1 MKNKESAAAERFR
14 KLTVSARAWLFTRFG
29 EDKARKI
36 LIGAPI
42 ALGIALILILL
53 LVFTPVRTIEISG
66 DVDMFNEGDIVE
78 AADVGEGD
86 LMILHPNFLIKSA
99 IREKLPLVGDIKITK
114 TPFGKLKINV
124 SVGEVDFYTKIGDK
138 YYAIDE
144 KLQVLDESTKRS
156 KYSAYGA
163 AYVIIPEVREPQIGK
178 ALVFYD
184 TVEETDTEGETLYE
198 VKEES
203 YYAYVSG
210 FLSALKESESG
221 FLKQTDCIIINE
233 RFDVKLIFG
242 LKYEVRFGGVSN
254 LDAKL
259 RVLFGIL
266 NEGSVVKMDKA
277 IIDLTDPSKATAR
290 EEPDLDLSE
299 FDD

>member
-1 MKNKESAAAERFR
+1 MKIQDSAAAMRLRE
-14 KLTVSARAWLFTRFG
+14 LLIGARAWLFTRFG

-42 ALGIALILILL
+42 ALGIILILAL
-53 LVFTPVRTIEISG
+53 LLIFTPVRTIEVSG
-66 DVDMFNEGDIVE
+66 DIDMFNEGDIIE

-99 IREKLPLVGDIKITK
+99 IREKLPLVGNIRIVK
-114 TPFGKLKINV
+114 TPFGKLKIDV
-124 SVGEVDFYTKIGDK
+124 RVGEVDFYTKVGDK

-144 KLQVLDESTKRS
+144 DLRVLDVSTKRS

-163 AYVIIPEVREPQIGK
+163 AYVILPEVREPQVGET
-178 ALVFYD
+178 LVFYD
-184 TVEETDTEGETLYE
+184 TVEETDTEGELLYE
-198 VKEES
+198 VKDPS
-203 YYAYVSG
+203 FYDYACK
-210 FLSALKESESG
+210 FLSTLKDSESG
-221 FLKQTDCIIINE
+221 FLKQTDGIILDE
-233 RFDVKLIFG
+233 KFDITLIYG
-242 LKYEVRFGGVSN
+242 LKYEVRFGGISN

-266 NEGSVVKMDKA
+266 NEGTVVKMDKA

-290 EEPDLDLSE
+290 ADTDLDFTE

>member
-1 MKNKESAAAERFR
+1 MKKRESAAAERFR
-14 KLTVSARAWLFTRFG
+14 QLMIGARTWLFTRFG

-36 LIGAPI
+36 IIGAPI
-42 ALGIALILILL
+42 ALGIALILGLL
-53 LVFTPVRTIEISG
+53 LVFTPVRTIEVSG
-66 DVDMFNEGDIVE
+66 DVDMFNEGDIIE

-99 IREKLPLVGDIKITK
+99 IREKLPLVGNIKITK
-114 TPFGKLKINV
+114 TPFGKLKIDV
-124 SVGEVDFYTKIGDK
+124 RVGEVDFYTKIGEK

-144 KLQVLDESTKRS
+144 NLRVLDESTKRS

-163 AYVIIPEVREPQIGK
+163 AYVILPEVREPRIGDYI
-178 ALVFYD
+178 VFYD

-203 YYAYVSG
+203 FYDYASE
-210 FLSALKESESG
+210 FLSTLKDSESG
-221 FLKQTDCIIINE
+221 FLEQTDGIILDE
-233 RFDVKLIFG
+233 RFDVTLIYG
-242 LKYEVRFGGVSN
+242 LKYKVKFGSVAN

-266 NEGSVVKMDKA
+266 NEGTVVKMDKA

-290 EEPDLDLSE
+290 EDISLDLTE
-299 FDD
+299 FND

>member
-1 MKNKESAAAERFR
+1 MKKRESAAAERFR
-14 KLTVSARAWLFTRFG
+14 QFTVSARAWLFTRFG
-29 EDKARKI
+29 EKKARKI
-36 LIGAPI
+36 IIGAPI
-42 ALGIALILILL
+42 ALGIVLILVLL
-53 LVFTPVRTIEISG
+53 IAFTPVRSIEVSG
-66 DVDMFNEGDIVE
+66 DVDIFNEGDIIE

-86 LMILHPNFLIKSA
+86 LMILHPSFLIKRS
-99 IREKLPLVGDIKITK
+99 IREKLPLVGDVKITK
-114 TPFGKLKINV
+114 TPFGKLKIDV
-124 SVGEVDFYTKIGDK
+124 RVGEVDFYTKIGDK

-144 KLQVLDESTKRS
+144 KLRVLDESTKRS

-163 AYVIIPEVREPQIGK
+163 AYVILPEVREPQIGE

-203 YYAYVSG
+203 FYDYASG
-210 FLSALKESESG
+210 FLSTLKENERG
-221 FLKQTDCIIINE
+221 FLEQTDGIILDE
-233 RFDVKLIFG
+233 RFDVTLIYG
-242 LKYEVRFGGVSN
+242 LKYKIKFGSVAN

-266 NEGSVVKMDKA
+266 NEGSVVKMETA
-277 IIDLTDPSKATAR
+277 VIDLTDPSRATAI
-290 EEPDLDLSE
+290 EDTSLDLSE

>member
-1 MKNKESAAAERFR
+1 MKKSESAAAERFR
-14 KLTVSARAWLFTRFG
+14 QLTIGVRAWLFTRFG

-36 LIGAPI
+36 IIGAPI
-42 ALGIALILILL
+42 ALGIALILVLL
-53 LVFTPVRTIEISG
+53 LAFTPVRTIEVSG
-66 DVDMFNEGDIVE
+66 DVDMFNEGDIIE

-86 LMILHPNFLIKSA
+86 LMILHPSFLIKRA

-124 SVGEVDFYTKIGDK
+124 SVGEVDFYTKIGEK

-144 KLQVLDESTKRS
+144 KLRVLDESTKRS

-163 AYVIIPEVREPQIGK
+163 AYVILPEVREPQIGK
-178 ALVFYD
+178 TLVFYD

-203 YYAYVSG
+203 FYDYAAG
-210 FLSALKESESG
+210 FLTTLKESEIG
-221 FLKQTDCIIINE
+221 FLEQTDGVILDE
-233 RFDVKLIFG
+233 RFDITLIYGMKYKVKFG
-242 LKYEVRFGGVSN
+242 SSAN

-266 NEGSVVKMDKA
+266 NEGSVVKMETA

-290 EEPDLDLSE
+290 EDTSLDLSE

>member
-1 MKNKESAAAERFR
+1 MKIQDSAAAMRLRE
-14 KLTVSARAWLFTRFG
+14 LLMGARAWLFTRFG
-29 EDKARKI
+29 EEKARKI

-53 LVFTPVRTIEISG
+53 LIFTPVRAIEVSG
-66 DVDMFNEGDIVE
+66 DVDMFNEGDIIE

-99 IREKLPLVGDIKITK
+99 IREKLPLVGNIKITK
-114 TPFGKLKINV
+114 TPFGKLKIDV
-124 SVGEVDFYTKIGDK
+124 RVGEVDFYTKVGDK

-144 KLQVLDESTKRS
+144 KLRVLDESTKRS

-163 AYVIIPEVREPQIGK
+163 AYVILPEVREPQIGEP
-178 ALVFYD
+178 LVFYD

-203 YYAYVSG
+203 YYAYVSN
-210 FLSALKESESG
+210 FLSTLKESESG
-221 FLKQTDCIIINE
+221 FLEQTDGIIIDE
-233 RFDVKLIFG
+233 RFDITLIYG
-242 LKYEVRFGGVSN
+242 LKYKVKFGSVAN

-277 IIDLTDPSKATAR
+277 FIDLTDTSKATAR
-290 EEPDLDLSE
+290 EDTDLDFSE

>member
-1 MKNKESAAAERFR
+1 MKIQDSAVAMRLRE
-14 KLTVSARAWLFTRFG
+14 LLMSARAWLFTRFG
-29 EDKARKI
+29 EEKARKI

-53 LVFTPVRTIEISG
+53 LIFTPVRVIEVSG
-66 DVDMFNEGDIVE
+66 DVDMFNEGDIIE

-99 IREKLPLVGDIKITK
+99 IREKLPLVGNIKITK
-114 TPFGKLKINV
+114 TPFGKLKIDV
-124 SVGEVDFYTKIGDK
+124 RVGEVDFYTKVGDK

-144 KLQVLDESTKRS
+144 DLKVLDESTKRS

-163 AYVIIPEVREPQIGK
+163 AYVILPEVREPQIGEP
-178 ALVFYD
+178 LVFYD

-203 YYAYVSG
+203 YYAYVSN
-210 FLSALKESESG
+210 FLSTLKESESG
-221 FLKQTDCIIINE
+221 FLEQTDGIIIDE
-233 RFDVKLIFG
+233 RFDITLIYG
-242 LKYEVRFGGVSN
+242 LKYKVKFGSVAN

-277 IIDLTDPSKATAR
+277 FIDLTDTSRATAR
-290 EEPDLDLSE
+290 EDTDLDFSE

>member
-1 MKNKESAAAERFR
+1 MKIQDSAAAMRLRE
-14 KLTVSARAWLFTRFG
+14 LLMGARAWLFTRFG
-29 EDKARKI
+29 EEKARKI
-36 LIGAPI
+36 LIGAPV

-53 LVFTPVRTIEISG
+53 LIFTPVRAIEVSG
-66 DVDMFNEGDIVE
+66 DVDMFNEGDIIE

-99 IREKLPLVGDIKITK
+99 IREKLPLVGNIKITK
-114 TPFGKLKINV
+114 TPFGKLKIDV
-124 SVGEVDFYTKIGDK
+124 RVGEVDFYTKVGDK

-144 KLQVLDESTKRS
+144 DLRVLDESTKRS

-163 AYVIIPEVREPQIGK
+163 AYVILPEVREPQIGEP
-178 ALVFYD
+178 LVFYD

-203 YYAYVSG
+203 YYAYVSN
-210 FLSALKESESG
+210 FLSTLKESESG
-221 FLKQTDCIIINE
+221 FLEQTDGIIIDE
-233 RFDVKLIFG
+233 RFDITLIYG
-242 LKYEVRFGGVSN
+242 LKYKVKFGSVAN

-277 IIDLTDPSKATAR
+277 FIDLTDTSKATAR
-290 EEPDLDLSE
+290 EDTDLDFSE

>member
-1 MKNKESAAAERFR
+1 MKNKESAVAVRFR
-14 KLTVSARAWLFTRFG
+14 QLLTGARAWLFTRFG
-29 EDKARKI
+29 EDKARKLI
-36 LIGAPI
+36 IGAPI
-42 ALGIALILILL
+42 ALGIALVLVLLI
-53 LVFTPVRTIEISG
+53 VFTPVRTIEVSG
-66 DVDMFNEGDIVE
+66 DVDMFNEGDIGE

-86 LMILHPNFLIKSA
+86 LMVLHPSFLIKRS
-99 IREKLPLVGDIKITK
+99 IREKLPLVGDIKIVK

-124 SVGEVDFYTKIGDK
+124 QVGEVDFYTKVGDK

-144 KLQVLDESTKRS
+144 DLRVLDESTKRS

-163 AYVIIPEVREPQIGK
+163 AYVILPEVREPVIGEN
-178 ALVFYD
+178 LVFYD

-203 YYAYVSG
+203 FYDFASAFLSTLKENERG
-210 FLSALKESESG
+210 FLE
-221 FLKQTDCIIINE
+221 QTDGIILDE
-233 RFDVKLIFG
+233 RFDVTLIYG
-242 LKYEVRFGGVSN
+242 LKYKVKFGSVAN

-266 NEGSVVKMDKA
+266 NEGSVVKMEKA
-277 IIDLTDPSKATAR
+277 VIDLTDPSRATAR
-290 EEPDLDLSE
+290 EDTSLDFTE